1 MGLSDCADPIDGDNS
16 AIGSRRRACL
26 YAVVQ
31 KAPESGKVDRPRV
44 ERVAIRC
51 HTWGFPLFKR
61 RKLLVDRPDLFLA
74 YSVFILNYLL
84 QTNINGI

>member
-26 YAVVQ
+26 YAMVQ

-44 ERVAIRC
+44 ERVAAAT
-51 HTWGFPLFKR
+51 HGGFRYLNDITNGKPL
-61 RKLLVDRPDLFLA
+61 PSNLA
-74 YSVFILNYLL
+74 W
-84 QTNINGI
+84 